1 MPLTKVSHKFQVV
14 IPKEIRE
21 LLCIKKGDTL
31 EVYGKN
37 NEVMMKK
44 LDVKKSIS
52 LRDLK
57 GFGKEIWK
65 DVDVEDYINKIEEG
79 EAIHHMLLC
88 LNCS

>member
-21 LLCIKKGDTL
+21 LLCITKGDTL

-37 NEVMMKK
+37 HEVIMKK
-44 LDVKKSIS
+44 LESKKSIS

-57 GFGKEIWK
+57 GLGKEIWK
-65 DVDVEDYINKIEEG
+65 DVDVEDYIKKERE
-79 EAIHHMLLC
+79 
-88 LNCS
+88 SW